1 MVRTFAKPQ
10 AAREIEARARCC
22 GVRVAVIVEARR
34 YCAASQREAGTTHTI
49 ARTPVG
55 WACSCQGYYHTGCC
69 KHLGAVQR
77 RAAREGWP
85 FGVIGLARHQAGAK
99 LAQHGVIEARIGQLQ
114 AEQVFPVDPAAHRV
128 GGLPV
133 GQPFHE
139 LHERRQRQARRRCRR
154 LAARGEERGE
164 IPIGEEA
171 PEHIVQAQIAIAA
184 RERRPGHL
192 RRVVRHELGHLLL
205 ERHGK
210 PPFLGGISHGA
221 RHAAYHS
228 VSQRRPSWA
237 KAALATQERFSA
249 TRALPR

>member
-99 LAQHGVIEARIGQLQ
+99 LAQHGVIETRIGQRQ
-114 AEQVFPVDPAAHRV
+114 TQEVFPVDPATHRV
-128 GGLPV
+128 GSLPV
-133 GQPFHE
+133 RQPFHA
-139 LHERRQRQARRRCRR
+139 LQDRRQGEAHGRLRW

-171 PEHIVQAQIAIAA
+171 PARIVQAEIAIAA

-205 ERHGK
+205 ERHGE
-210 PPFLGGISHGA
+210 PPFLGGLGHGA
-221 RHAAYHS
+221 RHAAYHR
-228 VSQRRPSWA
+228 VSQRLLRRA
-237 KAALATQERFSA
+237 SA
-249 TRALPR
+249 TLAA